1 MSLKIFILEILE
13 MIWSYVSTQISKTF
27 SFFSFFIICNLTN
40 TNLILFFLLDISS
53 LIWIEVFG
61 NRLSKPG
68 FLKISGSIS
77 RMS

>member
-1 MSLKIFILEILE
+1 MSLKIIILEILE
-13 MIWSYVSTQISKTF
+13 MIWSYISTQISKTF